1 MADDGHQPATEWLD
15 EEECRTLLALRGM
28 GRVAFV
34 ADSFPMILPV
44 NYTLVGN
51 LLVFRTDPGTKL
63 SNLPLSTAAF
73 EIDGRDDH
81 RTVWSVVVQGHAR
94 EITTALGDL
103 YDRVRAATIDVVA
116 PGDKA
121 HWIGIEIERITGRR
135 IAVEA

>member
-1 MADDGHQPATEWLD
+1 
-15 EEECRTLLALRGM
+15 
-28 GRVAFV
+28 VAFV
-34 ADSFPMILPV
+34 ADAFPMILPV
-44 NYTLVGN
+44 NYTLVGD

-63 SNLPLSTAAF
+63 SNLPLAPAAV

-121 HWIGIEIERITGRR
+121 HWIGIEIERISGRR
-135 IAVEA
+135 IAVEP